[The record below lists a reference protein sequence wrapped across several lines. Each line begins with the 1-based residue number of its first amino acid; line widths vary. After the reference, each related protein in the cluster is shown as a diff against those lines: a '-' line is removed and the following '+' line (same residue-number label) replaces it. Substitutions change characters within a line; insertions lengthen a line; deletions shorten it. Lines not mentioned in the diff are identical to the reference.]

1 MGYPYRRIDVDSHI
15 QEKPNTWTS
24 RMSKEKWGD
33 RIPHIRQGAERDEWW
48 VDGKPTG
55 YLSTCPA
62 VMPDRVTN
70 PNRWDMIPPSV
81 YVAEE
86 RMKAMDSEGTDCQVM
101 YANTTG
107 VSGDRFQGLDP
118 EFEAA
123 CVRVYN
129 DYQTE
134 EWVNVNP
141 NRFVALTVPVYY
153 SMEKTLEEVHHN
165 AKNWHRGV
173 MLVGTPHTRGLENYS
188 SPYWEPL
195 WQTVVDLDLV
205 LTVHGS
211 GAAPQSMRIEK
222 HATQEHRRNDAALA
236 ASGFSIQ
243 PQYFANFLFAGVFD
257 RYPTLTLV
265 AAETGIGWLP
275 WLLESCDYAWEQG
288 QLWNKGLPTRPTDLF
303 KQHCY
308 VDFWYERSAVEHY
321 RHVIGVDRIM
331 WETDFPHPTS
341 LWPNTN
347 EFVAKAFQNVPEE
360 EQYQILV
367 ENPKKV
373 FKLN

>member
-1 MGYPYRRIDVDSHI
+1 
-15 QEKPNTWTS
+15 
-24 RMSKEKWGD
+24 
-33 RIPHIRQGAERDEWW
+33 
-48 VDGKPTG
+48 
-55 YLSTCPA
+55 
-62 VMPDRVTN
+62 
-70 PNRWDMIPPSV
+70 
-81 YVAEE
+81 
-86 RMKAMDSEGTDCQVM
+86 
-101 YANTTG
+101 
-107 VSGDRFQGLDP
+107 
-118 EFEAA
+118 
-123 CVRVYN
+123 
-129 DYQTE
+129 
-134 EWVNVNP
+134 
-141 NRFVALTVPVYY
+141 
-153 SMEKTLEEVHHN
+153 
-165 AKNWHRGV
+165 

-195 WQTVVDLDLV
+195 WQTIVDLDLV

-222 HATQEHRRNDAALA
+222 HKTQEERRNAAAVA
-236 ASGFSIQ
+236 AAGFSIQ

-288 QLWNKGLPTRPTDLF
+288 QLWNQGLPTRPTDLF
-303 KQHCY
+303 RQHCY
-308 VDFWYERSAVEHY
+308 VDFWYERSAVDHY